1 MDDNKK
7 EAAKL
12 PAKCCIL
19 ITIMLCVLTLGLYF
33 LIQSQIDPQSEEFHT
48 LDKALKSWTPTF
60 EIFKNSTAKFTIN
73 SSETIQLSHNTTEYW
88 GSDLEDFPDYPALF
102 FSVNSILVKNTTHY
116 EVLYGKSEMEY
127 NVTIN
132 MTFEI
137 EYQDKVYS
145 SRIDRVVIHSKMRN
159 PVNAKVCRMNGRGYW
174 DIQTQS
180 CYCHY
185 NTIKMCIV
193 VNNSLEVVDWYK
205 NGCNGKG
212 YYMQNMII
220 WRTSNPYTN
229 LSYPILIE
237 VRSESDPLVFASYND
252 LIEFSPSSKD
262 YTIIGAVLVS
272 VSSIFLAIPFAWL
285 YCQKRKL
292 RYSEMANEPRYKD
305 SI

>member
-7 EAAKL
+7 EAARL

-33 LIQSQIDPQSEEFHT
+33 LIQSQIDPQSEEFST
-48 LDKALKSWTPTF
+48 LDKALESWTPTL
-60 EIFKNSTAKFTIN
+60 EIFKNSTANFIIN
-73 SSETIQLSHNTTEYW
+73 PSDTIQLSYNTTENW
-88 GSDLEDFPDYPALF
+88 GAGLKDFPDYSALF
-102 FSVNSILVKNTTHY
+102 FSANSVLIKNTTNY
-116 EVLYGKSEMEY
+116 EVLYGKSELEY

-132 MTFEI
+132 IALDI
-137 EYQDKVYS
+137 EYNDKIYS
-145 SRIDRVVIHSKMRN
+145 SMIDRVVVHSKMRN

-174 DIQTQS
+174 DIETQS

-185 NTIKMCIV
+185 NTVKICIV

-212 YYMQNMII
+212 YYIQDMII
-220 WRTSNPYTN
+220 WRTNKPYTN
-229 LSYPILIE
+229 LSYPIFIE
-237 VRSESDPLVFASYND
+237 VRGETDPLVFASYND

-262 YTIIGAVLVS
+262 YTILGGVLIS
-272 VSSIFLAIPFAWL
+272 VSSIILTIPFTWL

-292 RYSEMANEPRYKD
+292 RYSEMANEPHYKD
-305 SI
+305 PI